1 MPTRALVFA
10 LITTAFL
17 LGCGLD
23 KGDWLGPVE
32 RGLRAAFNGW
42 DMWSTEAVR
51 PYEDPMPQKVEG
63 TVATEDELSIQP
75 FGALDPRRGEPLRCS
90 TCPSR

>member
-63 TVATEDELSIQP
+63 TVATEDELSIFP
-75 FGALDPRRGEPLRCS
+75 KKTEKPR
-90 TCPSR
+90 PS